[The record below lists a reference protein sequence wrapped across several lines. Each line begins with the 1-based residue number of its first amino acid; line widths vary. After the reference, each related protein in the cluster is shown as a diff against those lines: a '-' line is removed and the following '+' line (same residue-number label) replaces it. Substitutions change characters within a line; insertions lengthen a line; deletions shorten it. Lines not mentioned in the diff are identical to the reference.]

1 MPPGTGKLENKK
13 KQRPTLTPYFSA
25 AVQTIKYSAPIEE
38 YIATCHCNRTMHSHT
53 SSIFLVI
60 FSCSHM
66 DIPGGTLVE
75 LSVEVVYGSGGSDLL
90 GQILEPI
97 CDKKKRWAL
106 NCDNT
111 VWLELAA

>member
-1 MPPGTGKLENKK
+1 MPPGTGKWENKK

-25 AVQTIKYSAPIEE
+25 AVLTTKYSAPIQE
-38 YIATCHCNRTMHSHT
+38 YIHIIVTGQCIHT
-53 SSIFLVI
+53 HHQSAIFAVI

-75 LSVEVVYGSGGSDLL
+75 LSVEVVHGPGGGSDLL

-97 CDKKKRWAL
+97 YDKGH
-106 NCDNT
+106 
-111 VWLELAA
+111 

>member
-1 MPPGTGKLENKK
+1 
-13 KQRPTLTPYFSA
+13 
-25 AVQTIKYSAPIEE
+25 
-38 YIATCHCNRTMHSHT
+38 
-53 SSIFLVI
+53 
-60 FSCSHM
+60 M
-66 DIPGGTLVE
+66 DISGGTPVE
-75 LSVEVVYGSGGSDLL
+75 LSVEVEVVPGPGGSDLL